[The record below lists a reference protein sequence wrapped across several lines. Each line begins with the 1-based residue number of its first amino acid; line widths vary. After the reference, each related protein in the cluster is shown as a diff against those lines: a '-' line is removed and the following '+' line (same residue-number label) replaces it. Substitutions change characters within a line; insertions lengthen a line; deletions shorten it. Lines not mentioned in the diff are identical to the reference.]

1 MVPVVELLSSHLSM
15 VGELGQQMVS
25 GRVYW
30 MPESTHSAVL
40 LDSLKVQLE
49 ALSAHSAIDQDAC
62 RKLRALIDDI
72 ERDIDRARTI
82 GDRAPG

>member
-1 MVPVVELLSSHLSM
+1 MARKPRDAELVAWRNLRVEA
-15 VGELGQQMVS
+15 LG
-25 GRVYW
+25 
-30 MPESTHSAVL
+30 THSPVL